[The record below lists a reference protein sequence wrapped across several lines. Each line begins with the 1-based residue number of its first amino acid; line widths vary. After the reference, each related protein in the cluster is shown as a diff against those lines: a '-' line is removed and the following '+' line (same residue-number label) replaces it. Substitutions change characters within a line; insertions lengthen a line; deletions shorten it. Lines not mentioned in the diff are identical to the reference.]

1 MEAQSIP
8 IPVFLKSKPRC
19 NNSYPS
25 PKDDMEFINKIKKPV
40 KQINDL
46 DNNK

>member
-25 PKDDMEFINKIKKPV
+25 PKDMEFINKIKKPV